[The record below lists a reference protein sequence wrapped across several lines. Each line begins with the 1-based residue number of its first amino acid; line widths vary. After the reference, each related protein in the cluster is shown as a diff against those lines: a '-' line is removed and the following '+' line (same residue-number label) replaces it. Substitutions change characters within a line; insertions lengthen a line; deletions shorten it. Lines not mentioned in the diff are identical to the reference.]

1 MAKRLA
7 IFVLVPLC
15 LFAQTVVA
23 FASDFPEP
31 EGFVNDFANILNPE
45 TKQTLEQQL
54 VQLEEDSSIEIS
66 VVTAQSLEG
75 TTIDDYAVRLFENW
89 GIGKESED
97 NGILLL
103 IYPNDRIMR
112 IEVGYGLEPLL
123 TDSKA
128 GRIIRNI
135 ITPEFR
141 EENYDKGVTEG
152 VTAIIKVV
160 HGEDI
165 DLGEGVPSESKEE
178 GGGLWVLFFIGVIFL
193 SYLSSFL
200 SRSKRWWP
208 GGIIGAI
215 LGIILGGFMAS
226 LLISVLAAVGLA
238 ILGLIFDF
246 ILSKNYKKRKAGGL
260 PTSWWGSGGGFFGG
274 GSGSASSAKGGFGG
288 GGFGGGRSGGGGAS
302 GGW

>member
-23 FASDFPEP
+23 FAADFPEP
-31 EGFVNDFANILNPE
+31 EGFVNEFANILNPE

-135 ITPEFR
+135 IAPEFKD
-141 EENYDKGVTEG
+141 ENYDQGVTEG
-152 VTAIIKVV
+152 VAAIIGVV
-160 HGEDI
+160 RGEEV
-165 DLGEGVPSESKEE
+165 DLGDAVPSGSEEEE
-178 GGGLWVLFFIGVIFL
+178 GDGLWVLFVIGVIFL

-208 GGIIGAI
+208 GGVIGAI

-226 LLISVLAAVGLA
+226 LIVSILAAFSLG

-246 ILSKNYKKRKAGGL
+246 VLSKNYKKRKVGGL
-260 PTSWWGSGGGFFGG
+260 PTSWWSSGGGFFG
-274 GSGSASSAKGGFGG
+274 SAKGGSGG
-288 GGFGGGRSGGGGAS
+288 GSFGGFGGGRSGGGGAS

>member
-1 MAKRLA
+1 MAKR
-7 IFVLVPLC
+7 FVAVFGLVFLG
-15 LFAQTVVA
+15 LVVQIVPA
-23 FASDFPEP
+23 FSADFPTP
-31 EGFVNDFANILNPE
+31 EGFVNDFANILSSE
-45 TKQTLEQQL
+45 TKQRLEQQL
-54 VQLEEDSSIEIS
+54 TQLEEDSSIEIA
-66 VVTAQSLEG
+66 VAIVDSLGG
-75 TTIDDYAVRLFENW
+75 TTIEDFATRLFEEW
-89 GIGKESED
+89 EIGKKGED

-103 IYPNDRIMR
+103 FALSDRKMR

-141 EENYDKGVTEG
+141 NEDYDKGVTEG
-152 VTAIIKVV
+152 VAAIIKVV
-160 HGEDI
+160 HGEEV
-165 DLGEGVPSESKEE
+165 DLGSEESSETGEDGSGGV
-178 GGGLWVLFFIGVIFL
+178 WVLFFIGTIFL

-200 SRSKRWWP
+200 SRSKRFWP
-208 GGIIGAI
+208 GGVIGAI
-215 LGIILGGFMAS
+215 LGIILGIFLAS
-226 LLISVLAAVGLA
+226 IVTSILAGLGLG

-260 PTSWWGSGGGFFGG
+260 PTSWLSSGGGFFGSARG
-274 GSGSASSAKGGFGG
+274 GSGGTGGGF